1 MKLTSASFAPAS
13 GILVALAMIIGCSR
27 TQELPSAASN
37 TRGSDISGPIEAGP
51 EAAEQVIEKAP
62 KTCAAECP
70 IANPICKSGLT
81 TGIGFPGCNAT
92 ESLLYQHSP
101 ACLSC
106 ALNASCLHDNQG
118 DQPPKAID
126 CEDVKGNDKVDAAS
140 TRAQAC
146 LNLLSCELTTKC
158 GAGGVT
164 DCYCGAGVNSLICT
178 TSQTGSC
185 VRPMQFALEST
196 DPTFIQSKITATA
209 SGNGGSVANALV
221 HCLHNNCSTA
231 CF

>member
-1 MKLTSASFAPAS
+1 MKLTWASVAAR
-13 GILVALAMIIGCSR
+13 GVLVAMTVVIGCSR
-27 TQELPSAASN
+27 AQELPSAASS
-37 TRGSDISGPIEAGP
+37 TRGGDVSGPIEAGP
-51 EAAEQVIEKAP
+51 GAAVEQVIEKAP
-62 KTCAAECP
+62 KACAAECP

-92 ESLLYQHSP
+92 ESLLYHHSP
-101 ACLSC
+101 ACLNC
-106 ALNASCLHDNQG
+106 ALNASCLHDTQG

-146 LNLLSCELTTKC
+146 LNLLGCELATNC

-164 DCYCGAGVNSLICT
+164 ECYCGAGVNSVLCT

-185 VRPMQFALEST
+185 ANQMQFGLEST

-221 HCLHNNCSTA
+221 HCLHNNCPTT